1 MKHFTKIQIRFKDLD
16 QLGHVN
22 NANYLTYF
30 ELARVEYFKA
40 CMQSEAIDW
49 KKNGVILAKV
59 EMNYKIPILLDDQI
73 LVYTWVSRIGNKSFD
88 MDCSMVKVVEG
99 NEIEVALGKA
109 VIVCI
114 DYQTNM
120 TIPVPKLWIEKIEA
134 FEKFL

>member
-1 MKHFTKIQIRFKDLD
+1 
-16 QLGHVN
+16 
-22 NANYLTYF
+22 
-30 ELARVEYFKA
+30 
-40 CMQSEAIDW
+40 MQSEAIDW

-88 MDCSMVKVVEG
+88 MDCSMVKVVDG

-120 TIPVPKLWIEKIEA
+120 TIPVPKLWIEKIEE
-134 FEKFL
+134 FEK